1 MIGCNHRNRQLRRTN
16 HNRLY
21 EHCDPTAVYM
31 VSHPRQKSTFYIH
44 NNFLFSTQLFIFNT
58 TFYFQHNFLFSTQL
72 FIFNTT
78 FFFQHNFLFSTQLF
92 FFNTTFYLQHN
103 FFFST
108 QLFFSNRNP
117 LIYHGSRARFCTLMI
132 SPVTTI

>member
-1 MIGCNHRNRQLRRTN
+1 
-16 HNRLY
+16 
-21 EHCDPTAVYM
+21 M

-78 FFFQHNFLFSTQLF
+78 FF
-92 FFNTTFYLQHN
+92 
-103 FFFST
+103 
-108 QLFFSNRNP
+108 SNRNP

-132 SPVTTI
+132 SPVTTIQLSGLLPFPALSLINNGRITRDFWTFWVKRSEGYSSKSSRANFFDKLVEFIFTGNEPI